1 MYIEAIIWLLISLD
15 GQNMAVCLDYASLG
29 KMKEAVVM
37 AIQQSY
43 SLHLIICFKCKHNS
57 FS

>member
-37 AIQQSY
+37 AIAILFASSHY
-43 SLHLIICFKCKHNS
+43 LL
-57 FS
+57 